1 VGRGGGRER
10 EREREWAEEAF
21 VPGHCRRGGVVVVV
35 VVVVV
40 GCCLLWLS
48 SRGNLAMVAFSRSHG
63 TLSLCRAASP
73 CFYSLGAIRAMG
85 WWDGR

>member
-1 VGRGGGRER
+1 MGREG

-21 VPGHCRRGGVVVVV
+21 VPGHCSRGG
-35 VVVVV
+35 VVVV

-63 TLSLCRAASP
+63 ALSLCRAASP
-73 CFYSLGAIRAMG
+73 CFSSLGAIRAMG
-85 WWDGR
+85 